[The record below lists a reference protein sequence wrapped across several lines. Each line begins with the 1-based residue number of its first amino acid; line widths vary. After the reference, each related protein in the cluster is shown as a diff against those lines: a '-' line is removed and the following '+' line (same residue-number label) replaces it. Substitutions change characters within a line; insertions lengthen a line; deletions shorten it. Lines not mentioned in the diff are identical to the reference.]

1 MAVSF
6 TRTADPAGVD
16 SVTSVATYTNAA
28 IGTAHPDRIVVVC
41 VGAETAATID
51 SCTLDRKSV
60 V

>member
-28 IGTAHPDRIVVVC
+28 IGALYLNNFVNTKLGRY
-41 VGAETAATID
+41 
-51 SCTLDRKSV
+51 LLN
-60 V
+60 